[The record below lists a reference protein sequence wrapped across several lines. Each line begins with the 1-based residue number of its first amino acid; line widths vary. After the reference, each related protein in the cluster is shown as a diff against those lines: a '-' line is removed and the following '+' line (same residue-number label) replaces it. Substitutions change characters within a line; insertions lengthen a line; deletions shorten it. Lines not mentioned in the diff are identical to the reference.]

1 MSRNREGVGSPWRCE
16 TALSES
22 LRWGRGEGSMLCP
35 HEVLDG
41 ATLGEYVRRVG
52 AHFYDVRSLKTQF
65 AVPS

>member
-1 MSRNREGVGSPWRCE
+1 
-16 TALSES
+16 
-22 LRWGRGEGSMLCP
+22 MLCP